1 MSNKITLK
9 ERLKAGEVVFGPWC
23 VIPSGSVMNIIA
35 SAGFDFVIIDLEHGP
50 TSFEVAE
57 EVCRVALPEQESPII
72 RFGQISEEHIL
83 RSLDIG
89 AEGLLVAHVETS
101 EDARNVVSL
110 SKNTIPLENADFPLT
125 QGPESTRAVI

>member
-35 SAGFDFVIIDLEHGP
+35 SAGFDFVIIDLEYGP

-57 EVCRVALPEQESPII
+57 EMCRAALPEQESPII
-72 RFGQISEEHIL
+72 RFGQ
-83 RSLDIG
+83 
-89 AEGLLVAHVETS
+89 
-101 EDARNVVSL
+101 N
-110 SKNTIPLENADFPLT
+110 
-125 QGPESTRAVI
+125 